1 MKKHWVAHLLLISI
15 IRSSK
20 CFGNQNY
27 ASQDTSYT
35 EDNQKLR
42 NYTYKSIYTPL
53 KGTNDA
59 YRIKYIIVDSESK
72 TTLWIG
78 EKFRTKRVH
87 NKIS

>member
-1 MKKHWVAHLLLISI
+1 MGCTLVVGFLLSGVP
-15 IRSSK
+15 SV
-20 CFGNQNY
+20 FGNQNY

-78 EKFRTKRVH
+78 EKFRTK
-87 NKIS
+87 KST

>member
-1 MKKHWVAHLLLISI
+1 MF
-15 IRSSK
+15 
-20 CFGNQNY
+20 FGNQNY

-72 TTLWIG
+72 NNTLDWRKSL
-78 EKFRTKRVH
+78 ELKRVH